1 MSGSGEPRAADFTRV
16 TIVAGGL
23 LLVEGHVEVTLPDG
37 TVRRSER
44 PVVALCACRRSRRY
58 PFCDTSPLRRRAPR
72 PDSVPVGERAAGE
85 GSLGEGSAAG
95 GGRADAAGQG
105 RVGQGEVG
113 QG

>member
-72 PDSVPVGERAAGE
+72 PDSVPVGDHGAEHGRGAGVVGEQALDRA
-85 GSLGEGSAAG
+85 
-95 GGRADAAGQG
+95 
-105 RVGQGEVG
+105 GEVG
-113 QG
+113 D